1 MAYPVINGP
10 YGLKPVN
17 LIGGQQFA
25 GSTRMYPIRYGYAAN
40 IGFGDPVIMV
50 NGAINRGAITTDAS
64 GVAWVGVFMGCS
76 FTSPTTKQ
84 KLFSQYWPTGTL
96 AGDAVAYVCDD
107 PDTLFKVAVCSATT
121 VIGATSESFLG
132 QNMSLINN
140 LPNLNTGDSQVA
152 ALAYST
158 TSTIPVTQQPLRVLA
173 MVPETAITTAVPY
186 TSTST
191 VTITVPALTTA
202 LVAGSGVAT
211 IAANGQLMQ
220 TGAYLIA
227 GYAVGATSIVLNVDP
242 GSTLLPNSAGTLV
255 ITQYVEVIAKIN
267 FGSHR
272 YNIAAAI
279 A

>member
-40 IGFGDPVIMV
+40 IGFGDPVILV

-76 FTSPTTKQ
+76 FTNPITKQ
-84 KLFSQYWPTGTL
+84 KTFSQYWPTGTL

>member
-1 MAYPVINGP
+1 MAYPTVNGP

-17 LIGGQQFA
+17 LIGGQPFA

-40 IGFGDPVIMV
+40 IGFGDPVILV

-76 FTSPTTKQ
+76 YTSPATKQ
-84 KLFSQYWPTGTL
+84 KLFSQFWPTGTL
-96 AGDAVAYVCDD
+96 AGDGVAYVSDD
-107 PDTLFKVAVCSATT
+107 PDAIYKVAVCSATT
-121 VIGATSESFLG
+121 VIGATSESFIG

-140 LPNLNTGDSQVA
+140 LPNTTTGNSQVA

-158 TSTIPVTQQPLRVLA
+158 TGAIPVTQQPLRVLD
-173 MVPETAITTAVPY
+173 VVKETAVVTAVPY

-202 LVAGSGVAT
+202 LVAGSGVACV
-211 IAANGQLMQ
+211 ASNGQIMQ
-220 TGAYLIA
+220 SGAYTLA
-227 GYAVGATSIVLNVDP
+227 AYAIGATAIVLNVDP
-242 GSTLLPNSAGTLV
+242 GATLLPNSAGTLIV
-255 ITQYVEVIAKIN
+255 TQYTEVIAKIN

>member
-40 IGFGDPVIMV
+40 IGFGDPVILV